1 MFEDST
7 FESGGRIRTR
17 SRAWSIATFALNATV
32 LAALIVISLIYPEAL
47 PRRLAEILLS
57 APPPPPLAPKPV
69 EVKPTQAFH
78 GQREFVD
85 MHLTA
90 PLQIPT
96 GIRKYN
102 GVEDL
107 PPGEQIA
114 GWDNGP
120 AVPGNNPFGNGTS
133 STPHVVS
140 APPKGPQRISS
151 GVANGMLLDRVMPVY
166 PPIAREAGIQGTVVL
181 EAAISTNGTITNLRV
196 VSGNA
201 MLQQAAIDAVSR
213 WRYRPYLLN
222 GQPVEVETTVS
233 VVFNLGR

>member
-1 MFEDST
+1 M
-7 FESGGRIRTR
+7 
-17 SRAWSIATFALNATV
+17 
-32 LAALIVISLIYPEAL
+32 
-47 PRRLAEILLS
+47 
-57 APPPPPLAPKPV
+57 
-69 EVKPTQAFH
+69 
-78 GQREFVD
+78 
-85 MHLTA
+85 
-90 PLQIPT
+90 
-96 GIRKYN
+96 
-102 GVEDL
+102 
-107 PPGEQIA
+107 
-114 GWDNGP
+114 DNGP